1 MSCVHV
7 RLNRNT
13 GCLDPSVFQF
23 KEKSLNSLGCLVLKV
38 YQMLGLIKV
47 ERIDNDEELFQA
59 TNCTLIN
66 LALKFA
72 GPSHEK
78 NLATGLLVLQV
89 L

>member
-1 MSCVHV
+1 
-7 RLNRNT
+7 
-13 GCLDPSVFQF
+13 
-23 KEKSLNSLGCLVLKV
+23 
-38 YQMLGLIKV
+38 MLGLIKV
-47 ERIDNDEELFQA
+47 QRIDKDEELFQA